1 MKEHH
6 KNAPE
11 LPESIPTT
19 ATLEEFL
26 ENDVPG
32 YEYIDGTLV
41 LKSPIERQ
49 LPIPTTM
56 TAEEFLENDVPG
68 YEYAKGELIP
78 MSSAT
83 RRHGKTSINIIRYL
97 DRYVHEN
104 GLGELYT
111 AETVFEVGD
120 RMMKPD
126 VAFVS
131 TDHLEDV
138 DEDKTFP
145 IPPDLAIE
153 VVSPTDAHYR
163 IVRKALDY
171 LAAGTRLVWVLDS
184 VAKAVTVYCS
194 ESDIETL
201 TREATLTG
209 EEVVPRFT
217 CLVENLFE

>member
-1 MKEHH
+1 MKESR
-6 KNAPE
+6 KDAPE
-11 LPESIPTT
+11 IPESIPTT
-19 ATLEEFL
+19 VTLEEFL

-32 YEYIDGTLV
+32 YEYIDGKLV
-41 LKSPIERQ
+41 LKSPPERY

-78 MSSAT
+78 MSPAT
-83 RRHGKTSINIIRYL
+83 RRHGKTSISIIRHL
-97 DRYVHEN
+97 DRYVYEN

-111 AETVFEVGD
+111 AETIFQVGD

-131 TDHLEDV
+131 TDRLDV

-153 VVSPTDAHYR
+153 VISPTDVHYR
-163 IVRKALDY
+163 IIRKVFDY
-171 LAAGTRLVWVLDS
+171 LDAGTRLVWVLDP
-184 VAKAVTVYCS
+184 VAKTVTVYRS
-194 ESDIETL
+194 ESDIEIL
-201 TREATLTG
+201 THEATLTG
-209 EEVVPRFT
+209 EDVVPGFA
-217 CLVENLFE
+217 CPVGQLFE

>member
-1 MKEHH
+1 MKEPR
-6 KNAPE
+6 KDAPE
-11 LPESIPTT
+11 IPESIPTT

-32 YEYIDGTLV
+32 YEYIDGKLV
-41 LKSPIERQ
+41 LKSPPERH

-56 TAEEFLENDVPG
+56 TPEEFLENDVPG

-78 MSSAT
+78 MSPAT
-83 RRHGKTSINIIRYL
+83 RRHGKISINIIRYL

-111 AETVFEVGD
+111 AETIFQVGD

-131 TDHLEDV
+131 TDRLDV

-153 VVSPTDAHYR
+153 VISPTDVHYR
-163 IVRKALDY
+163 IVQKAFDY
-171 LAAGTRLVWVLDS
+171 LEAGTRLVWVLDP
-184 VAKAVTVYCS
+184 VAKAVTVYRS

-201 TREATLTG
+201 THAATLTG
-209 EEVVPRFT
+209 EDVVPGFA
-217 CLVENLFE
+217 CPVGQLFD

>member
-1 MKEHH
+1 MKEPR
-6 KNAPE
+6 KDAPE

-19 ATLEEFL
+19 VTLEEFL

-32 YEYIDGTLV
+32 YEYIDGKLV
-41 LKSPIERQ
+41 LKSPPERL

-56 TAEEFLENDVPG
+56 TPEEFLENDVPG

-78 MSSAT
+78 MSPAT
-83 RRHGKTSINIIRYL
+83 RRHGKISVNIIRYL
-97 DRYVHEN
+97 DRYVYEN

-111 AETVFEVGD
+111 AETIFQVGD

-131 TDHLEDV
+131 TDRLDV

-153 VVSPTDAHYR
+153 VVSPTDVHYR

-171 LAAGTRLVWVLDS
+171 LEAGTRLVWVLDP
-184 VAKAVTVYCS
+184 VAKSVTVYRS
-194 ESDIETL
+194 ESDIEIL
-201 TREATLTG
+201 THASTLTG
-209 EEVVPRFT
+209 EDVVPGFT
-217 CLVENLFE
+217 CRVENLFE

>member
-1 MKEHH
+1 MKVPH

-11 LPESIPTT
+11 IPESIPTT
-19 ATLEEFL
+19 VTLEEFL

-32 YEYIDGTLV
+32 YEYIDGKLV
-41 LKSPIERQ
+41 LKSPPERQ

-78 MSSAT
+78 MSPAT
-83 RRHGKTSINIIRYL
+83 RRHGKISINIIRYL
-97 DRYVHEN
+97 DRHVYEN
-104 GLGELYT
+104 ELGELYT
-111 AETVFEVGD
+111 AETIFQVGD

-131 TDHLEDV
+131 TDRLDV

-153 VVSPTDAHYR
+153 VISPTDVHYR

-171 LAAGTRLVWVLDS
+171 LEAGTRLVWVLDPI
-184 VAKAVTVYCS
+184 AKAGTVYRS
-194 ESDIETL
+194 KSDIETL
-201 TREATLTG
+201 THDAMLTG
-209 EEVVPRFT
+209 EDVVPGFT
-217 CLVENLFE
+217 CSVGQLFV

>member
-1 MKEHH
+1 MKEPR
-6 KNAPE
+6 KDAPE
-11 LPESIPTT
+11 IPESIPTT

-32 YEYIDGTLV
+32 YEYIDGKLV
-41 LKSPIERQ
+41 LKSPPERQ
-49 LPIPTTM
+49 VPIPTTM
-56 TAEEFLENDVPG
+56 TPEEFLENDVPG

-78 MSSAT
+78 MSPAT

-97 DRYVHEN
+97 DRYVYEN

-111 AETVFEVGD
+111 AETIFQVGD

-131 TDHLEDV
+131 TDHLDV

-153 VVSPTDAHYR
+153 VVSPTDAHSR
-163 IVRKALDY
+163 VTRKALDY
-171 LAAGTRLVWVLDS
+171 LEAGTRLVWILDP
-184 VAKAVTVYCS
+184 VAKAVTVYRS
-194 ESDIETL
+194 ENDIETL

-209 EEVVPRFT
+209 EEVVPGFT
-217 CLVENLFE
+217 CPVVQLFE